1 MQDLLTALGLV
12 FVLEGLVLAL
22 FPRYVERMAE
32 MLSQIPPDTRRWIG
46 LLAIAS
52 GVALVWAVR

>member
-22 FPRYVERMAE
+22 FPRYVERMTE

>member
-1 MQDLLTALGLV
+1 MT
-12 FVLEGLVLAL
+12 
-22 FPRYVERMAE
+22 E

>member
-32 MLSQIPPDTRRWIG
+32 MLSQVPPETRRIVG
-46 LLAIAS
+46 LLSIAG
-52 GVALVWAVR
+52 GVAFVWLVR